1 MAVEL
6 ATAYVSVIASTGDLK
21 DSVRK
26 AFNASGDEASKGGSS
41 IGGKLLSSVGSVLK
55 GGAIGIGAVVA
66 GGITASLVKGF
77 GRLSALDQANA
88 TLTGLGHSAA
98 SVDQIMSNALASVK
112 GTAFGLGDAGK
123 VAAAAVAAGVKPGA
137 ELERTLKLVADSAT
151 IAGTDLDSM
160 GAIFGK
166 VAASNKVQMDV
177 INQLQD
183 AGVPALALIADQLG
197 VTAEEASKMAS
208 RGEIDFATFQAAMEG
223 GLGGAA
229 LSSGATFSG
238 AMANVGAALG
248 RIGAGFLGPTFS
260 ALPPLFAAIAT
271 ALGPV
276 ETVAGS
282 VGEKI
287 GAFLVPAIE
296 SLAKF
301 LTTVDLSQIFGM
313 VTSFSPLAILF
324 QTLGPLMPQIAAL
337 FSQIVA
343 AVMPLAAALA
353 QALLPVIQAL
363 IPVFGAIVGAVLVV
377 VSAIVTALTP
387 VMNALIPIVQNNI
400 AAILPLVDMVLPLLA
415 ALLTA
420 VVPIFS
426 QLLSAIAPIIPQVLA
441 LVAPLL
447 QLVATILKPLIGLF
461 ILLIGAALQP
471 MMNALK
477 YLLPPI
483 MAVVTSL
490 TVWLGGAIKAATQIF
505 KGLITF
511 ITGVFTGNWKQAWS
525 GIVGIFT
532 GIFSGIKNI
541 VRGVMNVIIDLI
553 NGAIGGI
560 NSIASA
566 VSDATGGAIN
576 LKIGKIPRLAQGGII
591 NRSAGGSIVN
601 VGEGRYNEA
610 VIPLSPSVLNE
621 LGNAMAAGG
630 NTAAFPNTLTLMVD
644 GRPMKAYIQEGII
657 ANDQIGRMT
666 IQNGKKA
673 YA

>member
-6 ATAYVSVIASTGDLK
+6 ATAYISVIASTGDLK

-26 AFNASGDEASKGGSS
+26 AFDASGNEASKGGSTLGS
-41 IGGKLLSSVGSVLK
+41 KLLSSVGSVLK
-55 GGAIGIGAVVA
+55 GGAIGLGAVVA

-98 SVDQIMSNALASVK
+98 SVDQIMANALSSVK

-123 VAAAAVAAGVKPGA
+123 VAASAVAAGVKPG
-137 ELERTLKLVADSAT
+137 EDLERTLKLVADSAT
-151 IAGTDLDSM
+151 IAGTDLGSM

-183 AGVPALALIADQLG
+183 AGVPALALLADQLG
-197 VTAEEASKMAS
+197 VTAEKASEMAS

-248 RIGAGFLGPTFS
+248 RIGAGFLGPTFT

-276 ETVAGS
+276 ESVAGS

-301 LTTVDLSQIFGM
+301 LTTVDLGQIFGM

-343 AVMPLAAALA
+343 AVIPLVATLA
-353 QALLPVIQAL
+353 TALLPVINAL

-400 AAILPLVDMVLPLLA
+400 AALLPLIDMVLPLLA
-415 ALLTA
+415 ALLTQ

-426 QLLSAIAPIIPQVLA
+426 ALLGAIAPIIPPILA

-447 QLVATILKPLIGLF
+447 QLVATILQPLIGLF
-461 ILLIGAALQP
+461 AMLIG
-471 MMNALK
+471 MALK
-477 YLLPPI
+477 PFLTAIKLLLPPI
-483 MAVVTSL
+483 MAVVESL
-490 TVWLGGAIKAATQIF
+490 AVWLGGAIKAAMQIMR
-505 KGLITF
+505 GLIDF

-525 GIVGIFT
+525 GVVQIFT
-532 GIFSGIKNI
+532 GIFNGIKNV
-541 VRGVMNVIIDLI
+541 VRGVMNLVIDNI
-553 NGAIGGI
+553 NGVIGGI
-560 NSIASA
+560 NLVAGA
-566 VSDATGGAIN
+566 VADATGGAIN
-576 LKIGKIPRLAQGGII
+576 LQIGKIPRLAQGGII

-610 VIPLSPSVLNE
+610 VIPLSPTVLGQ
-621 LGNAMAAGG
+621 LGNAMSNG
-630 NTAAFPNTLTLMVD
+630 NSFPDSVTLVVD
-644 GRPMKAYIQEGII
+644 GRPMKAYIAEGVA
-657 ANDQIGRMT
+657 ANDRMQGQRLSMGW
-666 IQNGKKA
+666 IN
-673 YA
+673 

>member
-1 MAVEL
+1 MAIEL
-6 ATAYVSVIASTGDLK
+6 ATAYISVIASTGDLK

-26 AFNASGDEASKGGSS
+26 AFDASGNEASKGGSTLGS
-41 IGGKLLSSVGSVLK
+41 KLLSSVGSVLK
-55 GGAIGIGAVVA
+55 GGAIGLGAVVA

-98 SVDQIMSNALASVK
+98 SVDQIMANALASVK
-112 GTAFGLGDAGK
+112 GTAFGLGDAGQ
-123 VAAAAVAAGVKPGA
+123 VAASAVAAGVKPGKD
-137 ELERTLKLVADSAT
+137 LERTLKLVADSAT
-151 IAGTDLDSM
+151 IAGTDLGSM

-183 AGVPALALIADQLG
+183 AGVPALALLADQLG
-197 VTAEEASKMAS
+197 VTAEKASEMAS

-238 AMANVGAALG
+238 AMANIGAALG
-248 RIGAGFLGPTFS
+248 RIGAGFLGPTFT

-276 ETVAGS
+276 ESVAGS

-296 SLAKF
+296 SLANF
-301 LTTVDLSQIFGM
+301 LTTVDLGQIFGM

-337 FSQIVA
+337 FSQIVS
-343 AVMPLAAALA
+343 AVIPLVATLA
-353 QALLPVIQAL
+353 TALLPVISAL
-363 IPVFGAIVGAVLVV
+363 IPVFGGIISAVLVV
-377 VSAIVTALTP
+377 VSAIVSALAP
-387 VMNALIPIVQNNI
+387 VMEALIPIVQNNI
-400 AAILPLVDMVLPLLA
+400 AALLPLIDMVLPLLA
-415 ALLTA
+415 ALLTQ

-426 QLLSAIAPIIPQVLA
+426 ALLGAIAPIIPPILA

-447 QLVATILKPLIGLF
+447 QLVATILQPLIGLF
-461 ILLIGAALQP
+461 AMLIG
-471 MMNALK
+471 MALK
-477 YLLPPI
+477 PFLTAIKLLLPPI
-483 MAVVTSL
+483 MAVVESL
-490 TVWLGGAIKAATQIF
+490 AVWLGGAIKAAMQIMR
-505 KGLITF
+505 GLIDF

-525 GIVGIFT
+525 GVVQIFT
-532 GIFSGIKNI
+532 GIFNGIKNV
-541 VRGVMNVIIDLI
+541 VRGVMNLVIDNI
-553 NGAIGGI
+553 NGVIGGI
-560 NSIASA
+560 NLVAGA
-566 VSDATGGAIN
+566 VADATGGAIN
-576 LKIGKIPRLAQGGII
+576 LQIGKIPRLAQGGII

-610 VIPLSPSVLNE
+610 VIPLSPTVLGQ
-621 LGNAMAAGG
+621 LGNAMSSGG
-630 NTAAFPNTLTLMVD
+630 NSFPESVTLVVD
-644 GRPMKAYIQEGII
+644 GRPMKAYIEEGIKENNFRE
-657 ANDQIGRMT
+657 AMT
-666 IQNGKKA
+666 IQNGWKF
-673 YA
+673 